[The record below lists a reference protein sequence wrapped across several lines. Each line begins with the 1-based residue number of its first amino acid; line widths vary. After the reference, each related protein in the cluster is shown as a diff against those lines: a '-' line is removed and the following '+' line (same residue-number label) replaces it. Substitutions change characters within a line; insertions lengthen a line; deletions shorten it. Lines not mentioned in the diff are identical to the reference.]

1 MLSPRRKPQLLVA
14 GLLCCTA
21 LLICAVLSA
30 GALAQQQPGK
40 RPAKPTQSSKQPAAS
55 TTPAPAAA
63 AQPSSDIPT
72 SEVDERAAI
81 VKSERWQRLEHEF
94 NEWLSVQVIY
104 TPEQVHFM
112 QQELYNE
119 TSKMTV
125 PELKRFLDEM
135 EAKLNVVL
143 SPDAAETRAWLG
155 QYLSMVA
162 TGYREQLLK
171 TVPDFVNMTAAQL
184 EQQHMQLRARRLQ
197 GQQQSAAFARGRS
210 ELMQSVQRQQERDR
224 QDAAAARE
232 SSRAPRFN
240 TVQRTLAPRQYQ
252 RPQGIGFGFG
262 FW

>member
-1 MLSPRRKPQLLVA
+1 MLSPRRKLQTRVAALLA
-14 GLLCCTA
+14 CTA
-21 LLICAVLSA
+21 LLAGSVLSA
-30 GALAQQQPGK
+30 SALAQQ
-40 RPAKPTQSSKQPAAS
+40 RPAKPPQPSKQP
-55 TTPAPAAA
+55 TPATAPAQPPAAA
-63 AQPSSDIPT
+63 PQPSSDIPT
-72 SEVDERAAI
+72 SEADERAAI
-81 VKSERWQRLEHEF
+81 VNSERWKKLEHEF

-171 TVPDFVNMTAAQL
+171 TVPDFVNMTSAQL
-184 EQQHMQLRARRLQ
+184 EQQHVQLRARRLQ
-197 GQQQSAAFARGRS
+197 GQQQASAFARGRG
-210 ELMQSVQRQQERDR
+210 ELMESVQRQQNRDR
-224 QDAAAARE
+224 ADAAAARE

-252 RPQGIGFGFG
+252 RPQGIGIGFG